1 MNAKLGR
8 EKEGIKPGALVSMSS
23 GNHKFASRILRR
35 LRTYVE
41 KLGYSTPFTEC
52 LRDQAYAQVA
62 ADVVASAN
70 SGCPIIIVD
79 WFPNL
84 ALEEQGDDDPPSHED
99 QAMNF
104 FNDVRA
110 AAHRN
115 RVLVLL
121 GACMSPDAL
130 AVGATE
136 DACEYPIRGRRMVE
150 ERCDY
155 SVICW
160 PDETDQTQTQGKLVT
175 VPESPHR
182 LEKPIPFAFEIPH

>member
-1 MNAKLGR
+1 LNAKLGR

-35 LRTYVE
+35 LRAYVGT
-41 KLGYSTPFTEC
+41 LGYSTPFIEC
-52 LRDQAYAQVA
+52 RRDQTYAQVA
-62 ADVVASAN
+62 ADITAWAEPW
-70 SGCPIIIVD
+70 CPVIIVD

-84 ALEEQGDDDPPSHED
+84 ALEEQGYDPPSHED

-121 GACMSPDAL
+121 GACMSPDTL

-160 PDETDQTQTQGKLVT
+160 PDETDSARTQGKLVT
-175 VPESPHR
+175 LPDTPRR
-182 LEKPIPFAFEIPH
+182 LEDPIPFAFETPS